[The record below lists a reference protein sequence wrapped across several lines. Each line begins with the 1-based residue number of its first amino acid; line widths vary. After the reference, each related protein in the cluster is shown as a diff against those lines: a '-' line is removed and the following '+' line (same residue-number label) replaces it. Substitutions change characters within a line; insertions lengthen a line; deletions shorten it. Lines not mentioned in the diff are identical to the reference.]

1 MSAPQLEHEIE
12 RCRELE
18 YWSRV
23 EELAKK
29 LKNSHHDSNT
39 GNSSISQ
46 FVTLGNFLTGEAKLE
61 QFLQEHPPPLRS
73 NPNEE
78 AKNGLK
84 EAKSCLLSTI
94 GDEAKQLGVHL
105 DSFIL
110 LGKLHFAEGSFKEAI
125 DYYDRAN
132 IESLEEKQLPP
143 RSLKIMAEAFAI
155 KALCLEKI
163 PSGSTS
169 KNKMTER
176 ENAIIKCYETSGDL
190 TLLYLQV
197 ADRYSYSRFYYLFCS
212 SVYIFAFIFRSETM
226 GQSTWS
232 VASAGTT
239 NTAGSAS
246 PVPTDDNVKT
256 PKERLSPIL
265 EAALY
270 QAAKMHMKAGRASKA
285 ISRWRS
291 ILMAEESDSTRDIR
305 RAVCCQLAE
314 ALLHSCSD
322 GKYSKPDPLEFGTSS
337 ASNRRTAAASAR
349 FSTSV
354 TNENSPAW
362 RPKRA
367 NVANVFTPKN
377 RYEEVVLALMLS
389 EYIARKN
396 AVLSQDPKFASERKR
411 AYEAVSVTYDLIALS
426 LGRFGQHKLLSDV
439 LDRSMKFSFKQGH
452 TWEQFSLA
460 LACDGKSYRALL
472 VFQELA
478 SQLDDKDIDVGIF
491 LSMARICYERLALF
505 STGLELAQRT
515 LQSQA
520 ATYSKRLSSRCNL
533 FVGLGYTL
541 VARNVENQMERKTL
555 LNKAEHYYQ
564 VALELDQQDHVCEY
578 YLALHCA
585 ETRRPELA
593 MQRVQRALQL
603 NPEHLS
609 SLQLLVLLLTGNIPL
624 SMAFK
629 IGNNRFLLLANRQK
643 RI

>member
-1 MSAPQLEHEIE
+1 
-12 RCRELE
+12 
-18 YWSRV
+18 
-23 EELAKK
+23 
-29 LKNSHHDSNT
+29 
-39 GNSSISQ
+39 
-46 FVTLGNFLTGEAKLE
+46 
-61 QFLQEHPPPLRS
+61 
-73 NPNEE
+73 
-78 AKNGLK
+78 
-84 EAKSCLLSTI
+84 
-94 GDEAKQLGVHL
+94 
-105 DSFIL
+105 
-110 LGKLHFAEGSFKEAI
+110 
-125 DYYDRAN
+125 
-132 IESLEEKQLPP
+132 
-143 RSLKIMAEAFAI
+143 
-155 KALCLEKI
+155 
-163 PSGSTS
+163 
-169 KNKMTER
+169 
-176 ENAIIKCYETSGDL
+176 
-190 TLLYLQV
+190 
-197 ADRYSYSRFYYLFCS
+197 
-212 SVYIFAFIFRSETM
+212 M

-246 PVPTDDNVKT
+246 PVPTDDNAKT

-270 QAAKMHMKAGRASKA
+270 QAAKMHMKAGRTSKA

-337 ASNRRTAAASAR
+337 SNRRTAASAR
-349 FSTSV
+349 FTTS
-354 TNENSPAW
+354 TNESPAW

-389 EYIARKN
+389 EYIARKD

-520 ATYSKRLSSRCNL
+520 ATYSKRLTSRCNL

-564 VALELDQQDHVCEY
+564 VALELDQHDHVCEY

-609 SLQLLVLLLTGNIPL
+609 SLQLLVLLLSGKVT
-624 SMAFK
+624 FEEQV
-629 IGNNRFLLLANRQK
+629 FLLHFKNIVLITGKKEYSEALEMIESVLEEYPDNLGLMTLKVRISEVVHGGEYALGAAKDMIHQWQLALDKLQAGEDNVIEINNASTPTMATGTEKILGGSVTEPAMGYHGARVFDAMSDRDSVSLHAHSMTASHIERTLSEVASSLSSQFPPKPGGGMDPTYSLMRIWLLCGELHLRQENIVEAEFCVQEAK
-643 RI
+643 YELYFVSLLFEKSNFCPKI

>member
-1 MSAPQLEHEIE
+1 MIGNA
-12 RCRELE
+12 RCL
-18 YWSRV
+18 
-23 EELAKK
+23 
-29 LKNSHHDSNT
+29 
-39 GNSSISQ
+39 
-46 FVTLGNFLTGEAKLE
+46 
-61 QFLQEHPPPLRS
+61 QFLRY
-73 NPNEE
+73 
-78 AKNGLK
+78 
-84 EAKSCLLSTI
+84 
-94 GDEAKQLGVHL
+94 HL
-105 DSFIL
+105 HSSLF
-110 LGKLHFAEGSFKEAI
+110 
-125 DYYDRAN
+125 RAN

-155 KALCLEKI
+155 KAMCLEKI
-163 PSGSTS
+163 PPGSTS

-197 ADRYSYSRFYYLFCS
+197 ADK
-212 SVYIFAFIFRSETM
+212 SETM
-226 GQSTWS
+226 AQSTWS
-232 VASAGTT
+232 VASAGTG
-239 NTAGSAS
+239 TAGSAS
-246 PVPTDDNVKT
+246 PVPTSSEGQSEVKT
-256 PKERLSPIL
+256 PKERLSSIL

-270 QAAKMHMKAGRASKA
+270 QAAKMHMKAGRPGKA

-322 GKYSKPDPLEFGTSS
+322 GKYSKPDPLEFSF
-337 ASNRRTAAASAR
+337 AVNSNRRTTNTSR
-349 FSTSV
+349 FS

-367 NVANVFTPKN
+367 TVSNVFTPKN
-377 RYEEVVLALMLS
+377 RYEEVVLSLMLS
-389 EYIARKN
+389 EYIARKD

-411 AYEAVSVTYDLIALS
+411 AYEAVSLTYDLIALS

-439 LDRSMKFSFKQGH
+439 LDRSMKFSFRQGH

-460 LACDGKSYRALL
+460 LACDGKAYRALL

-520 ATYSKRLSSRCNL
+520 ATYSIRLSSRCNL
-533 FVGLGYTL
+533 FVGLGYSL

-555 LNKAEHYYQ
+555 LNKAEHHYQ
-564 VALELDQQDHVCEY
+564 VALELDSHDHVCEY

-585 ETRRPELA
+585 ETRRPGLA

-609 SLQLLVLLLTGNIPL
+609 SLQLLILLLSGTSYFG
-624 SMAFK
+624 SV
-629 IGNNRFLLLANRQK
+629 
-643 RI
+643 